1 MNGTDRDVLSRAV
14 LAWRIL
20 GTIAV
25 VGLLFVVA
33 LVPRTANLDQ
43 HATADEDLTLIRAAN
58 VALAIEQGDWWGTDQ
73 IGHPE
78 ATVQLLVALSLGP
91 DALRPYAGDFLGP
104 DSRAAARAPGYFPT
118 LVRAREVMAP
128 VHALLIVVAAL
139 LAWRLWGATAGL
151 LTGLLLAFEPFMVA
165 HGRILRTD
173 ALLSELLLVAVLSAL
188 AYWSRRA
195 GLWALGL

>member
-43 HATADEDLTLIRAAN
+43 HATADEDLTLIRSAN
-58 VALAIEQGDWWGTDQ
+58 VALAIEGRDWWGTYQ

-78 ATVQLLVALSLGP
+78 ATVELLVALVLGP
-91 DALRPYAGDFLGP
+91 DALRPYAGDFLGA
-104 DSRAAARAPGYFPT
+104 DVRTAARVPGYFDT
-118 LVRAREVMAP
+118 LVTARQVMAP
-128 VHALLIVVAAL
+128 VHALLIVAAAL
-139 LAWRLWGATAGL
+139 LAWW
-151 LTGLLLAFEPFMVA
+151 
-165 HGRILRTD
+165 
-173 ALLSELLLVAVLSAL
+173 
-188 AYWSRRA
+188 
-195 GLWALGL
+195 